1 MLAIEVNDLH
11 KRYAVNDVLKGIQ
24 LHVTQGEIFG
34 FLGRNGAG
42 KSTFI
47 HILTG
52 ITQPTS
58 GSFSILGETH
68 HQMERIKQKIGV
80 MPDTSN
86 LYQHMK
92 ALEFLKYMAALKGD
106 TRSTAEL
113 SQLLEQVGLHHVEKQ
128 KIKSFSFGMKKKISI
143 AQALLGNPELIFL
156 DEPTSGLDPESA
168 ILIQQLILTLK
179 EQGKTI
185 FLTSHNLT
193 EIEKTCD
200 TVAIMTDGMIA
211 KVGTVAQLKHT
222 AKETIHVHLRTNPS
236 LDAMRLQ
243 ECGITDV
250 QFIKHDQAVSVIEV
264 NEEEVIPLLIER
276 LTAQRVKI
284 YEVKIEVT
292 SLEDV
297 FMAV

>member
-1 MLAIEVNDLH
+1 MVAIEVRDLH
-11 KRYAVNDVLKGIQ
+11 KQYATKDVLKGIQ
-24 LHVTQGEIFG
+24 LRVKQGEIFG

-52 ITQPTS
+52 ITQPTR
-58 GSFSILGETH
+58 GSFTILGETH
-68 HQMERIKQKIGV
+68 HHMDAIKQKIGV

-92 ALEFLKYMAALKGD
+92 ALDFLKYMAALKGD
-106 TRSTAEL
+106 RRNTAEL
-113 SQLLEQVGLHHVEKQ
+113 KKLLEQVGLQNVAKQ

-143 AQALLGNPELIFL
+143 AQALLGNPELLFL

-168 ILIQQLILTLK
+168 IEIQQLIVSLK
-179 EQGKTI
+179 DQGKTI

-193 EIEKTCD
+193 EIEKICD
-200 TVAIMTDGMIA
+200 TVAIMTNGLIA
-211 KVGTVAQLKHT
+211 KIGTIAQLKR
-222 AKETIHVHLRTNPS
+222 AANETIRVHLRTSPS
-236 LDAMRLQ
+236 LDTSILQ
-243 ECGITDV
+243 QHNIQDV
-250 QFIKHDQAVSVIEV
+250 QFITEEKGVSVIEV
-264 NEEEVIPLLIER
+264 NEEEAIPLLIEQ
-276 LTAQRVKI
+276 LTAARIKV
-284 YEVKIEVT
+284 YEVNMQVK

>member
-92 ALEFLKYMAALKGD
+92 ALDFLKYMAALKGD

-113 SQLLEQVGLHHVEKQ
+113 SQLLEQVGLPHVEKQ

-179 EQGKTI
+179 KQGKTI

-193 EIEKTCD
+193 EIEKICD

-211 KVGTVAQLKHT
+211 KVGTVAQLKHA

-236 LDAMRLQ
+236 LDAMRLH

-264 NEEEVIPLLIER
+264 NEEEVIPLLIEQ